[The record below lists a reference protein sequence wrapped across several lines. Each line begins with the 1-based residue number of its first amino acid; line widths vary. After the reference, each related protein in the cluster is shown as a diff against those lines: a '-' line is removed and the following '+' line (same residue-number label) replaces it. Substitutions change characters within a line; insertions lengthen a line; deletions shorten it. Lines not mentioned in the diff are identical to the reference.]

1 MALTLGSLFDGIG
14 GFPLAAELAGIK
26 PVWAAEIDPF
36 CVAVTKK
43 RFPEMEHLGSVT
55 EIDGTKIKPVDIIT
69 FGPPCQDLSTAGK
82 RAGLAGERSGLF
94 LEAVRIIYEMR
105 SATNGV
111 YPTFILWENV
121 PGAFSSN
128 QRRDFRTVLEELTKT
143 DIPMPGSGRWA
154 TAGVVRGGELCVAW
168 RQLDAQYWGVPQ
180 RRKRIYL
187 VGSFGSQSPEEIL
200 FKRDCVRGYLTQS
213 GNQREGITGSS
224 EESIGTSDFDEY
236 NCLTDRASA
245 VPLEYHPMDCRI
257 NIATDRKC
265 QTLTSRMGTGGGNV
279 PLLLKIRSECE
290 GGGKGALI
298 QENKSATLS
307 CHNDQTLFEPCG
319 WDGGQVSP
327 TLTKQNAGGNQRMPD
342 KGNFTCV
349 LQPFCICSKDSN
361 AMKSNN
367 PQSGVYKAKIARTL
381 DCNGGDPR
389 CNQGGIAV
397 VESYSIAD
405 YGVRRL
411 TPLECERLQGYPDY
425 WTTLPKIDKMTD
437 DEVEFYKAVYLTD
450 KKIRGKTAKTPS
462 KAALI
467 SWYNKL
473 DNDGNRYRALG
484 NSLAIPC
491 ALRVI
496 EGIAKGVK
504 NETDL

>member
-43 RFPEMEHLGSVT
+43 RFPEIEHLGSVT

-69 FGPPCQDLSTAGK
+69 FGSPCQDLSTAGK

-105 SATNGV
+105 SATNGK

-187 VGSFGSQSPEEIL
+187 VGSFGSNRAEKIL
-200 FKRDCVRGYLTQS
+200 FERDGVRRYLAKNRESWQRATPDVES
-213 GNQREGITGSS
+213 SVNVCCCDARGN
-224 EESIGTSDFDEY
+224 
-236 NCLTDRASA
+236 
-245 VPLEYHPMDCRI
+245 
-257 NIATDRKC
+257 
-265 QTLTSRMGTGGGNV
+265 
-279 PLLLKIRSECE
+279 
-290 GGGKGALI
+290 GGKGIAP
-298 QENKSATLS
+298 TMTGD
-307 CHNDQTLFEPCG
+307 HNGHISDYTAI
-319 WDGGQVSP
+319 
-327 TLTKQNAGGNQRMPD
+327 LTYN
-342 KGNFTCV
+342 
-349 LQPFCICSKDSN
+349 ICSLSSTS
-361 AMKSNN
+361 MKSDN
-367 PQSGVYKAKIARTL
+367 PHSGAYETETARTL
-381 DCNGGDPR
+381 DSNGGNPF
-389 CNQGGIAV
+389 CNQGGIVVCASDRTSFNQGKNACFDFDINDSDMNSTLVAKGSSAV
-397 VESYSIAD
+397 AYSS
-405 YGVRRL
+405 VLRRL

-496 EGIAKGVK
+496 EGIAKGV
-504 NETDL
+504 

>member
-69 FGPPCQDLSTAGK
+69 FGSPCQDLSTAGK

-105 SATNGV
+105 SATNGE

-245 VPLEYHPMDCRI
+245 VPLEYHPMDYDRLSSDHARSGRQRI
-257 NIATDRKC
+257 FYLLR
-265 QTLTSRMGTGGGNV
+265 LSR
-279 PLLLKIRSECE
+279 C
-290 GGGKGALI
+290 A
-298 QENKSATLS
+298 
-307 CHNDQTLFEPCG
+307 CHF
-319 WDGGQVSP
+319 
-327 TLTKQNAGGNQRMPD
+327 R
-342 KGNFTCV
+342 
-349 LQPFCICSKDSN
+349 
-361 AMKSNN
+361 
-367 PQSGVYKAKIARTL
+367 
-381 DCNGGDPR
+381 
-389 CNQGGIAV
+389 GI
-397 VESYSIAD
+397 
-405 YGVRRL
+405 
-411 TPLECERLQGYPDY
+411 
-425 WTTLPKIDKMTD
+425 
-437 DEVEFYKAVYLTD
+437 
-450 KKIRGKTAKTPS
+450 
-462 KAALI
+462 
-467 SWYNKL
+467 
-473 DNDGNRYRALG
+473 
-484 NSLAIPC
+484 
-491 ALRVI
+491 
-496 EGIAKGVK
+496 
-504 NETDL
+504 

>member
-69 FGPPCQDLSTAGK
+69 FGSPCQDLSTAGK

-105 SATNGV
+105 SATNGE

-187 VGSFGSQSPEEIL
+187 VGSFGSNRAEKIL
-200 FKRDCVRGYLTQS
+200 FERDGVRRYLTKNRESWQRATPDVES
-213 GNQREGITGSS
+213 SVNVCCCDARGN
-224 EESIGTSDFDEY
+224 
-236 NCLTDRASA
+236 
-245 VPLEYHPMDCRI
+245 
-257 NIATDRKC
+257 
-265 QTLTSRMGTGGGNV
+265 
-279 PLLLKIRSECE
+279 
-290 GGGKGALI
+290 GGKGIAP
-298 QENKSATLS
+298 TMTGD
-307 CHNDQTLFEPCG
+307 HNGHISDYTAI
-319 WDGGQVSP
+319 
-327 TLTKQNAGGNQRMPD
+327 LTYN
-342 KGNFTCV
+342 
-349 LQPFCICSKDSN
+349 ICSLSSTS
-361 AMKSNN
+361 MKSDNLH
-367 PQSGVYKAKIARTL
+367 SGAYETETARTL
-381 DCNGGDPR
+381 DSNGGNPF
-389 CNQGGIAV
+389 CNQVGIVVCASDRTSFNQGKNACSDFDINDSDINSTLVAKSSSAV
-397 VESYSIAD
+397 AYSS
-405 YGVRRL
+405 VLRRL

-496 EGIAKGVK
+496 EGIAKGV
-504 NETDL
+504 

>member
-69 FGPPCQDLSTAGK
+69 FGSPCQDLSTAGK

-105 SATNGV
+105 SATNGE
-111 YPTFILWENV
+111 YPTLILWENV

-265 QTLTSRMGTGGGNV
+265 QTLTSRMGNGGGNV
-279 PLLLKIRSECE
+279 PLLLKIRSGCE

-397 VESYSIAD
+397 VESYSIA

-496 EGIAKGVK
+496 EGIAKGV
-504 NETDL
+504 